1 MNDALSFCTKGK
13 KIVLQDAA
21 RSFSS
26 EQQPDEQGMNFVYM
40 CIYYELLNNHEF
52 RCTYSNHLSR
62 NVHKCVTIFSA
73 LTII

>member
-40 CIYYELLNNHEF
+40 SIYYEFLNNNKF

-62 NVHKCVTIFSA
+62 NFHKCVTTFSA